1 MGQRPVDCLFKRQF
15 HGSMGAIN
23 QMCDSFDRVRPLAML
38 TFSLFF
44 VSFFLTRCS
53 NSRAVRRFVEVEGNL
68 PNSVL

>member
-1 MGQRPVDCLFKRQF
+1 
-15 HGSMGAIN
+15 MGAIN
-23 QMCDSFDRVRPLAML
+23 QLCDSFDRERPLAML